1 MLARRSIVS
10 VLAPILASILVL
22 GLGLAPTIAAAA
34 PPEAPKDAAHSA
46 QPTAGPGLEAGPRGL
61 MTRGGAAA
69 KTGPGT
75 QAVKTAN
82 DTIAALLKQKVAPN
96 SKEEKDLA
104 AKVTTSVRGFL
115 DIDQLGKRAMVDNW
129 QKLSKPQQEQFL
141 HLLRELIED
150 NYVRGLRANLEYQI
164 DYTGE
169 STDKDG
175 NVIVTT
181 KINTKRKGRPYSIEV
196 DYVLVKEGDKLRAWD
211 VKTDGVGLVENYRL
225 QFNKII
231 EKDGFD
237 GLIAKMKKKQAA
249 SGS

>member
-1 MLARRSIVS
+1 MISRLSIALPV
-10 VLAPILASILVL
+10 VLASAVAGAQPASSARE
-22 GLGLAPTIAAAA
+22 GAK
-34 PPEAPKDAAHSA
+34 EAPRPAA
-46 QPTAGPGLEAGPRGL
+46 TATTAATP
-61 MTRGGAAA
+61 AA
-69 KTGPGT
+69 KAGPGT

-82 DTIAALLKQKVAPN
+82 ETIAALLKQKVAPG

-129 QKLSKPQQEQFL
+129 QKLSRPQQDQFL
-141 HLLRELIED
+141 GLLRSLIED
-150 NYVRGLRANLEYQI
+150 NYVRGLRANLDYQV

-181 KINTKRKGRPYSIEV
+181 KINTKRRGRPYAIEV
-196 DYVLVKEGDKLRAWD
+196 DYVLVKDGDKLRAWD
-211 VKTDGVGLVENYRL
+211 VKTDGVGLVENYRTM
-225 QFNKII
+225 FDKII
-231 EKDGFD
+231 DKDGFD
-237 GLIAKMKKKQAA
+237 GLIAKMKKKQAG

>member
-1 MLARRSIVS
+1 MPANSPFSPISATASTFSPTSPAARRRSLTALRSLARS
-10 VLAPILASILVL
+10 LVL
-22 GLGLAPTIAAAA
+22 LALGLALGLAFTTSPPATA
-34 PPEAPKDAAHSA
+34 P
-46 QPTAGPGLEAGPRGL
+46 
-61 MTRGGAAA
+61 A

-75 QAVKTAN
+75 QAVKAAN
-82 DTIAALLKQKVAPN
+82 DTIAALLKQKVAAG

-129 QKLSKPQQEQFL
+129 QKASKAQQDEFL
-141 HLLRELIED
+141 ALLRALIED
-150 NYVRGLRANLEYQI
+150 NYVRGLRANLEYQVE
-164 DYTGE
+164 YTGE

-181 KINTKRKGRPYSIEV
+181 KINTRRKGRPYTIEV
-196 DYVLVKEGDKLRAWD
+196 DYVLVKDGDKLRAWD
-211 VKTDGVGLVENYRL
+211 VKTDGVGLVENYRT